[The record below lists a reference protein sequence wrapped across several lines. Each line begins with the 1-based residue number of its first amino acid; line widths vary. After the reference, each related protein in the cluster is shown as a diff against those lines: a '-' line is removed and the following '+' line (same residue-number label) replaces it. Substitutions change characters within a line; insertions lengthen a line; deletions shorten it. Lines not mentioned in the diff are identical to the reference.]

1 MGELVI
7 LERELEREF
16 NRIKGI
22 VSIGYSFETY
32 LVTTIEDVVKQ
43 IEMEFKKD
51 GVISNERASRQM
63 IMKMDY
69 VMTMCDKVTRGE
81 VSQSK
86 ANSLLQDL
94 QLNRINLEIMPRPNT
109 LAAYTVSSS
118 VISYQLSVFYNAV
131 MGLIL
136 FMTSNSLKF
145 LPILAGGDAYSE
157 QRSDIAHILSS
168 SFAGKAVLLWNE
180 LTVNPIH
187 SLKLIYKTLTTTIG
201 YEDYSKV
208 YGNIESMLDIKQK
221 AIPDVTT
228 PVSNGFLSGLM
239 TTVVDKA
246 SKVATGAKR
255 LVYGDMESAFVEQ
268 LRGQVNAADILVTGA
283 ARIIFYMT
291 LLIIVMWVIYW
302 VVGKV
307 AYARA
312 RSRVDSRIDAIDS
325 ARQQQPAIDLS
336 FNFADIFKTK
346 SKRKSPTKKQT
357 TKLKS
362 PSKKQVKKG
371 KCKSPIKKQ
380 VKKSKRKSPTKKQ
393 TTTKSKL

>member
-1 MGELVI
+1 MGELQKI
-7 LERELEREF
+7 NNELEEVELRKF
-16 NRIKGI
+16 NQINAVITG
-22 VSIGYSFETY
+22 VSFSFEDDLVQSIG
-32 LVTTIEDVVKQ
+32 DVVKH
-43 IEMEFKKD
+43 IKKEFLID
-51 GVISNERASRQM
+51 GGINNKRANRKM

-69 VMTMCDKVTRGE
+69 VMTLCDKVTRGE
-81 VSQSK
+81 VSQ
-86 ANSLLQDL
+86 AEAISLSNNLELD
-94 QLNRINLEIMPRPNT
+94 RINLEIMPRPNT

-118 VISYQLSVFYNAV
+118 VIGYQLSVFYTAV

-136 FMTSNSLKF
+136 FMTTNSLKF

-157 QRSDIAHILSS
+157 QRSDIAHILAG

-180 LTVNPIH
+180 FTFNPIH
-187 SLKLIYKTLTTTIG
+187 SLKLIYKTLTTTIQ

-208 YGNIESMLDIKQK
+208 YDNIERMLDISKK

-255 LVYGDMESAFVEQ
+255 LVYGDVERAFVEQ
-268 LRGQVNAADILVTGA
+268 LRGQVNAADILVEGA

-312 RSRVDSRIDAIDS
+312 NSRVDSRIGPETP
-325 ARQQQPAIDLS
+325 QLS

-346 SKRKSPTKKQT
+346 SPSKKQA
-357 TKLKS
+357 KGKRKS
-362 PSKKQVKKG
+362 PSKKQTKNKT
-371 KCKSPIKKQ
+371 KSPSKKQ
-380 VKKSKRKSPTKKQ
+380 MKKSKKQTKSKKQ
-393 TTTKSKL
+393 SKKTKSKL